1 MRSNQIASFFA
12 LAGLGCIAWLTL
24 AQSSTPDPISESD
37 ANGSSTGQDAARH
50 HEDAILAVLRG
61 VEAAFSDTDLPRYLS
76 FFHWPYLI
84 MAPAG
89 VVALSSEG
97 EALSLLRPQIENLRA
112 RGYARSELSRVS
124 VKLLSETT
132 ALATVEW
139 IRLKAN
145 NEELER
151 LGATYA
157 FFQGERG
164 WKIVMVT
171 VYPPMTLAELKGL
184 CTSGVRAA

>member
-1 MRSNQIASFFA
+1 MSPTQIAPLLA
-12 LAGLGCIAWLTL
+12 LVGIGCIVQLTF
-24 AQSSTPDPISESD
+24 AQSATPDPISESD
-37 ANGSSTGQDAARH
+37 AEGRRMGENAVRH
-50 HEDAILAVLRG
+50 DEGPVLAVLRE

-76 FFHWPYLI
+76 LFHSPYVI

-89 VVALSSEG
+89 VIAPSSED
-97 EALSLLRPQIENLRA
+97 EALALLRPQIENLRA
-112 RGYARSELSRVS
+112 RGYARSELNRAT
-124 VKLLSETT
+124 VKLLSATT

-139 IRLKAN
+139 IRFKAN

-157 FFQGERG
+157 FFKGEHG

-171 VYPPMTLAELKGL
+171 VYPPTTLVELK
-184 CTSGVRAA
+184 